1 MRTNAADVGVQFD
14 GLYARK
20 KNNDIARKP
29 SHFELVL
36 YLEVSSGEI
45 IWLQKN
51 VATIR
56 TKAREKS
63 TIEHTRNDTI

>member
-29 SHFELVL
+29 LTLNL
-36 YLEVSSGEI
+36 YC
-45 IWLQKN
+45 IWRWVQGKLF
-51 VATIR
+51 ATIR
-56 TKAREKS
+56 TKRVEVY
-63 TIEHTRNDTI
+63 IEHTRNDTITV